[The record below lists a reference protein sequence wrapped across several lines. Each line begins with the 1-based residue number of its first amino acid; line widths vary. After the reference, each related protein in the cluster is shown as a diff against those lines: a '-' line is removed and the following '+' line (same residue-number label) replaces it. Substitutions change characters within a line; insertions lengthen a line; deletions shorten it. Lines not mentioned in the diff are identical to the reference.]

1 MSFDDL
7 DFDADL
13 TAAQLEEIEEFA
25 SRIHVEET
33 FRLVSLAPMVPSTV
47 PRPTPPP
54 LVPTSERIRKAEAA
68 AAALIKKAE
77 TKAGELLRKADA
89 AAAALIAKARA
100 AEAKPKKA
108 TKATKKA
115 TKKRTPKRTTPAPG
129 RSALD
134 LIDAALGDAAALAD
148 IATDELE
155 RRIAELQAIVEGR
168 NQ

>member
-47 PRPTPPP
+47 PRPTPP
-54 LVPTSERIRKAEAA
+54 VPTSDRIRKAEAA

-89 AAAALIAKARA
+89 AAAALIAKAKAKA

-108 TKATKKA
+108 TKK
-115 TKKRTPKRTTPAPG
+115 
-129 RSALD
+129 
-134 LIDAALGDAAALAD
+134 
-148 IATDELE
+148 
-155 RRIAELQAIVEGR
+155 
-168 NQ
+168 

>member
-47 PRPTPPP
+47 PRPTPT
-54 LVPTSERIRKAEAA
+54 PTTTSGRIRKAEAA

-89 AAAALIAKARA
+89 AAAALIAKAKA

-108 TKATKKA
+108 TKKAVKK
-115 TKKRTPKRTTPAPG
+115 
-129 RSALD
+129 
-134 LIDAALGDAAALAD
+134 
-148 IATDELE
+148 
-155 RRIAELQAIVEGR
+155 
-168 NQ
+168 

>member
-47 PRPTPPP
+47 PR
-54 LVPTSERIRKAEAA
+54 LVPTSDRIRKAEAA

-108 TKATKKA
+108 VKK
-115 TKKRTPKRTTPAPG
+115 
-129 RSALD
+129 
-134 LIDAALGDAAALAD
+134 
-148 IATDELE
+148 
-155 RRIAELQAIVEGR
+155 
-168 NQ
+168 

>member
-47 PRPTPPP
+47 PRP
-54 LVPTSERIRKAEAA
+54 VPTSDRIRKAEAA

-108 TKATKKA
+108 TKK
-115 TKKRTPKRTTPAPG
+115 
-129 RSALD
+129 
-134 LIDAALGDAAALAD
+134 
-148 IATDELE
+148 
-155 RRIAELQAIVEGR
+155 
-168 NQ
+168 